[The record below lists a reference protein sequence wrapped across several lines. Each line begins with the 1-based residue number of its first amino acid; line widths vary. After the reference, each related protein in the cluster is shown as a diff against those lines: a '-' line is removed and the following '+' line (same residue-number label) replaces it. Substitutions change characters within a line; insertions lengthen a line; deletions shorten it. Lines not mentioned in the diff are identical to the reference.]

1 MRKFIILNQIDV
13 KLLCEDK
20 PVIVQIDD
28 TSFVLCTDEY
38 YEKEITNDGDN

>member
-1 MRKFIILNQIDV
+1 MRKFIILSQIDV

-20 PVIVQIDD
+20 PVTVKIDD

-38 YEKEITNDGDN
+38 YEKERTNDGDN